1 MTEAT
6 TQRLGQLIRQRRE
19 QRGWSTVELAERT
32 GITQSN
38 IVRMEQGNITS
49 PGPERLARVAD
60 ALAIPL
66 ADLYSLAG
74 YPLTTELPSLPTY
87 LRTKYRELPAPAQ
100 EELAAYV
107 ARLREKYGLTADGPA
122 PGEDEQDEP

>member
-1 MTEAT
+1 MTET
-6 TQRLGQLIRQRRE
+6 SSQRLGQLIRQRRE

-32 GITQSN
+32 SITQSN
-38 IVRMEQGNITS
+38 IVRMEQGNIAS

-60 ALAIPL
+60 VLAIPL

-87 LRTKYRELPAPAQ
+87 LRTKYRELPTPAQ

-107 ARLREKYGLTADGPA
+107 ARLREKYGLTAEGPA